1 MYITLEPVNVIDTAD
16 VLYDTKLK
24 QLVVYPQGAPSFDT
38 DYIKENCLRVSV
50 TD

>member
-1 MYITLEPVNVIDTAD
+1 MNITLEPVTVIDTAD

-24 QLVVYPQGAPSFDT
+24 QLVVYPQGAPRYDT
-38 DYIKENCLRVSV
+38 DYIKENCLRVSI

>member
-1 MYITLEPVNVIDTAD
+1 MNITLEPVNVIDTTD

-24 QLVVYPQGAPSFDT
+24 QLVVYPQGAPCFDA
-38 DYIKENCLRVSV
+38 DYIKENCLIVSV